1 MYLLHIQLIVQKQ
14 NASTPIYFVVLKN
27 LNSWICHV
35 IEIQESHKAYKK
47 RNHLHEG
54 LAACVVSLSH
64 YKFNIVQFY
73 ACKLR
78 SFLLFSELPSKKP

>member
-1 MYLLHIQLIVQKQ
+1 MYLLQIQLIVQKQ
-14 NASTPIYFVVLKN
+14 SASTPIDFVVLKN

-54 LAACVVSLSH
+54 LAACFVSLSH
-64 YKFNIVQFY
+64 YKFNMVQFY

-78 SFLLFSELPSKKP
+78 FFFLFSELPLEKS